1 VGLPSDLLRR
11 RPDIREAERRLA
23 AANAEIGVQTAKL
36 YPSLDLLAL
45 SSFAGTSIGSLFDR
59 DNLQSAALGGL
70 TQPLFNGGA
79 AKAAVKIA
87 REQRDQALLAYKQT
101 VLSAFQNVED
111 ALARLRADEARDAS
125 LARSLTA
132 STAALSLAQSTY
144 RTGLSPFINVLQ
156 AETAR
161 LQAQDQELQARAAA
175 LSDLIAL
182 DKALGGDQGEG
193 APARDTRRRAGR

>member
-36 YPSLDLLAL
+36 YPSLNLLAL
-45 SSFAGTSIGSLFDR
+45 GSFAGTSIDALFDR
-59 DNLQSAALGGL
+59 SDLQSAALGGL

-79 AKAAVKIA
+79 AKAAVRIA
-87 REQRDQALLAYKQT
+87 RDERDQALFAYKKT
-101 VLSAFQNVED
+101 VLTAFQNVED
-111 ALARLRADEARDAS
+111 ALARLRADEDRDAS

-132 STAALSLAQSTY
+132 STAALALAEATY

-156 AETAR
+156 AQNAR

-175 LSDLIAL
+175 LSDLVAL

-193 APARDTRRRAGR
+193 APAPEGGARASR